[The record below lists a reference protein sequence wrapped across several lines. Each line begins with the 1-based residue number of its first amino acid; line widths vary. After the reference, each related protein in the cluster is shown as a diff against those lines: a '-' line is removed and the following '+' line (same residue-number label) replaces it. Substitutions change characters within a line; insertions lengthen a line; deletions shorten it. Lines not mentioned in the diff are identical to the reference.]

1 MPARIIFALIA
12 TALGLAAQP
21 RAYEI
26 QPTEGSRFELL
37 VYKTGFMKGKVHN
50 FLFPRYKAT
59 LTYDAQA
66 PERSQVRLSI
76 ETAPVQLTDT
86 WLSAKDFQ
94 KVQDFARK
102 DMLNAER
109 YPSMTFD
116 SSSMSAYLRVDGPA
130 GEFEVKG
137 TLTIRNV
144 GKPATIRVKLDPRP
158 DGTLRFSG
166 ETKIKL
172 TDYGLKP
179 PSAALGTIGTKDEMD
194 VKFVLIALPSKT
206 S

>member
-1 MPARIIFALIA
+1 MTNRIALLSVTSLLAFA
-12 TALGLAAQP
+12 GLASAQP
-21 RAYEI
+21 KAYEI
-26 QPTEGSRFELL
+26 QPAEGSRFELL
-37 VYKTGFMKGKVHN
+37 VYKTGLMKGKVHT
-50 FLFPRYKAT
+50 FLFPRYKAS

-94 KVQDFARK
+94 KVQEFARK

-116 SSSMSAYLRVDGPA
+116 SSSVNAVA
-130 GEFEVKG
+130 GGDFEVKG

-144 GKPATIRVKLDPRP
+144 GKPVMIRVRIEPRP
-158 DGTLRFSG
+158 NGTLRFTG
-166 ETKIKL
+166 ESKIKL

-179 PSAALGTIGTKDEMD
+179 PSAALGTIGTRDEMD
-194 VKFVLIALPSKT
+194 VKFILVALPSKT

>member
-1 MPARIIFALIA
+1 
-12 TALGLAAQP
+12 LASAQP
-21 RAYEI
+21 KAYELR
-26 QPTEGSRFELL
+26 PAEGSRFELL
-37 VYKTGFMKGKVHN
+37 VYKTGLMKGKVHT

-94 KVQDFARK
+94 KVQEFARK

-116 SSSMSAYLRVDGPA
+116 SSSISEHLRVDGPA

-144 GKPATIRVKLDPRP
+144 GKPVMIRVRIEPRP
-158 DGTLRFSG
+158 DGTLRFTG
-166 ETKIKL
+166 ESKIKL

-179 PSAALGTIGTKDEMD
+179 PSAALGTVGTKDEMD
-194 VKFVLIALPSKT
+194 VKFILIALPSKT

>member
-1 MPARIIFALIA
+1 MTNQIKFLSAAAALAFA
-12 TALGLAAQP
+12 GLASAQKT
-21 RAYEI
+21 YEI
-26 QPTEGSRFELL
+26 QAAEGSRFELL
-37 VYKTGFMKGKVHN
+37 VYKTGFMKGKIHS

-59 LTYDAQA
+59 LSYDAKA
-66 PERSQVRLSI
+66 PERSQVRLTI

-94 KVQDFARK
+94 KVQEFARK

-116 SSSMSAYLRVDGPA
+116 SSSISAAA
-130 GEFEVKG
+130 GGGFEVKG

-144 GKPATIRVKLDPRP
+144 AKPAAIRVKLDPLP
-158 DGTLRFSG
+158 DGTLRFIG
-166 ETKIKL
+166 ESKIKL

-194 VKFVLIALPSKT
+194 VKFTLVAIPSKT

>member
-1 MPARIIFALIA
+1 MTFLCASSALALA
-12 TALGLAAQP
+12 TVAFAQP
-21 RAYEI
+21 KTYEI
-26 QPTEGSRFELL
+26 QPAEGSRFELL
-37 VYKTGFMKGKVHN
+37 VYKTGLMKGKTHS
-50 FLFPRYKAT
+50 FLFPHYKAT

-116 SSSMSAYLRVDGPA
+116 SLSVSAAAA

-137 TLTIRNV
+137 TLSIRNV
-144 GKPATIRVKLDPRP
+144 GKPATIRVKIEPRS
-158 DGTLRFSG
+158 DGTLRFTG
-166 ETKIKL
+166 ESKIKL

-194 VKFVLIALPSKT
+194 VKFVLIGLPSKT

>member
-1 MPARIIFALIA
+1 MTNRITFLSVTAVLAFA
-12 TALGLAAQP
+12 GLASAQP
-21 RAYEI
+21 KAYEI
-26 QPTEGSRFELL
+26 QPAEGSRFELL
-37 VYKTGFMKGKVHN
+37 VYKTGFMKGKVHS

-59 LTYDAQA
+59 LTYDAKA

-94 KVQDFARK
+94 KVQEFARK

-109 YPSMTFD
+109 YSSMTFD
-116 SSSMSAYLRVDGPA
+116 SSSVNAVAG
-130 GEFEVKG
+130 GEFDVKG

-144 GKPATIRVKLDPRP
+144 SKPATIRVKLDPLP
-158 DGTLRFSG
+158 YGTLRFSG
-166 ETKIKL
+166 ESKIKL

-179 PSAALGTIGTKDEMD
+179 PSAALGTVGTKDEMD
-194 VKFVLIALPSKT
+194 VKFVLVALPSKT

>member
-1 MPARIIFALIA
+1 MTFLCASSALALA
-12 TALGLAAQP
+12 TVAFAQP
-21 RAYEI
+21 KTYEI
-26 QPTEGSRFELL
+26 QPAEGSRFELL
-37 VYKTGFMKGKVHN
+37 VYKTGLMKGKTHS
-50 FLFPRYKAT
+50 FLFPHYKPT

-116 SSSMSAYLRVDGPA
+116 SLSVSAAAA

-137 TLTIRNV
+137 TLSIRNV
-144 GKPATIRVKLDPRP
+144 GKPATIRVKIEPRS
-158 DGTLRFSG
+158 DGTLRFTG
-166 ETKIKL
+166 ESKIKL

-194 VKFVLIALPSKT
+194 VKFVLIGLPSKT